1 MKIRTRAFLL
11 GLLPTLLLAAVLS
24 AYHVVSRLNDLE
36 ENVSRQ
42 GMDLARRLAASA
54 EYGVLSGNNPALEK
68 LLDQALTEPGVK
80 SAIVVWPDQTTMIRG
95 ESINKLPD
103 FRKVEQWQ
111 SAARSWFVCPV
122 RVASAEERDIFFD
135 DNINTNEP
143 LAWVSVGIDANQ
155 KQALAKRLLL
165 ASLGITLLG
174 LLLSILLIKKLALT
188 GLQPLMVIIAAMKD
202 ISSGDFGKRVKVTAH
217 SPELRQLQGMVNKMS
232 ESLLSY
238 RQDMEEKVR
247 LVTAELEYKKREA
260 EQANLAKSKF
270 LATASHDLR
279 QPMHA
284 IGLYVESLKP
294 QMQGRAAEDTLN
306 KIERSI
312 SSMVELFNA
321 ILDVTKLDAGV
332 VQPNIAPLRIRKM
345 FLYLA
350 DEFAPEAENRGL
362 SLRVRAPDVWVES
375 DEILLERILRNL
387 MANAIR
393 HTHHGGILISAR
405 HFQGKLRLQVWDTG
419 EGIEPEHQSRIFDE
433 FYQVRASQTQ
443 SRQGLGLGLAIVWR
457 LTRLLGYPLQLQSRF
472 GKGTVIAIDLPMSE
486 TSQHGVARVGE
497 TGDGTIRGLALV
509 VDDDPNVLDAL
520 GNLLRQWGMGLAV
533 ASNLQQ
539 AREALRI
546 EPDIV
551 LADYQL
557 QNGET
562 GLMVADEVRSRW
574 GKHIPVVLITG
585 DTRTETIK
593 ALRSSAYPVLHK
605 PVRVA
610 QLRSLLELLL
620 RKKAENIPEK
630 LKV

>member
-24 AYHVVSRLNDLE
+24 AYHVITRLDDLE
-36 ENVSRQ
+36 TNVSRQ
-42 GMDLARRLAASA
+42 GMELARRLAASA

-95 ESINKLPD
+95 ESINRLPD
-103 FRKVEQWQ
+103 LRKVEQWQ
-111 SAARSWFVCPV
+111 TASRSWFVFPV
-122 RVASAEERDIFFD
+122 RFAPAEERDIFFD

-143 LAWVSVGIDANQ
+143 LAWVAVSMDANQ

-165 ASLGITLLG
+165 ASMGITLLG
-174 LLLSILLIKKLALT
+174 LLLSILLINKLALT
-188 GLQPLMVIIAAMKD
+188 GLQPLMDIIAAMKN
-202 ISSGDFGKRVKVTAH
+202 ISSGNFGKRVKVTAH
-217 SPELRQLQGMVNKMS
+217 SPEMRQLQSMVNKMS
-232 ESLLSY
+232 ESLRSY
-238 RQDMEEKVR
+238 QQDMEEKVR
-247 LVTAELEYKKREA
+247 LVTAELEHKKREA

-312 SSMVELFNA
+312 SGMVELFNA

-350 DEFAPEAENRGL
+350 DEFAPEAENKGL

-387 MANAIR
+387 LSNAIR
-393 HTHHGGILISAR
+393 HTRQGGVLISAR
-405 HFQGKLRLQVWDTG
+405 RCQGKLRLQVWDTG
-419 EGIEPEHQSRIFDE
+419 TGIEPEHQSRIFDE
-433 FYQVRASQTQ
+433 FYQASADHEQA
-443 SRQGLGLGLAIVWR
+443 RQGLGLGLAIVRR
-457 LTRLLGYPLQLQSRF
+457 LTRLLGYPLQLQSRT
-472 GKGTVIAIDLPMSE
+472 GRGTAISIDVPMAPIYPDRIE
-486 TSQHGVARVGE
+486 HRAE
-497 TGDGTIRGLALV
+497 MGDGTIRGVALL
-509 VDDDPNVLDAL
+509 VDDDPSVLDAL
-520 GNLLRQWGMGLAV
+520 GNLLEQWGMGLIV
-533 ASNLQQ
+533 ANSLQQ
-539 AREALRI
+539 TKQVLQVS
-546 EPDIV
+546 PDIV
-551 LADYQL
+551 LVDYQL

-562 GLMVADEVRSRW
+562 GLMVAEEVQRRH
-574 GKHIPVVLITG
+574 GGNIPIVLITG

-593 ALRSSAYPVLHK
+593 SLRASGFPILHK
-605 PVRVA
+605 PVRIA
-610 QLRSLLELLL
+610 QLRTMLESLLPKE
-620 RKKAENIPEK
+620 KAVK
-630 LKV
+630 A

>member
-24 AYHVVSRLNDLE
+24 AYHVITRLNDLE
-36 ENVSRQ
+36 ANVSRQ
-42 GMDLARRLAASA
+42 GMDLAHRLAASA

-95 ESINKLPD
+95 ESIAKLPD

-111 SAARSWFVCPV
+111 AASRSWFVFPV
-122 RVASAEERDIFFD
+122 RFAPAEERDIFFD

-143 LAWVSVGIDANQ
+143 LAWVAVSIDTNQ
-155 KQALAKRLLL
+155 KQVLAKRLLL

-174 LLLSILLIKKLALT
+174 LMLSILLINKLALT
-188 GLQPLMVIIAAMKD
+188 GLQPLMDIIAAMKN

-217 SPELRQLQGMVNKMS
+217 SPEMRQLQSMVNRMS
-232 ESLLSY
+232 ESLRSY
-238 RQDMEEKVR
+238 QQDMEEKVR
-247 LVTAELEYKKREA
+247 LVTAELEHKKREA

-332 VQPNIAPLRIRKM
+332 VQPNIGPIRLRKM

-350 DEFAPEAENRGL
+350 DEFAPEADKKGL

-375 DEILLERILRNL
+375 DEVLLERILRNL
-387 MANAIR
+387 ISNAIR
-393 HTHHGGILISAR
+393 HTSQGGILISSR
-405 HFQGKLRLQVWDTG
+405 PSQGKMRLQVWDTG
-419 EGIEPEHQSRIFDE
+419 TGIEPEHQARIFEE
-433 FYQVRASQTQ
+433 FYQAGSDQNQ
-443 SRQGLGLGLAIVWR
+443 SRQGLGLGLAIVRR
-457 LTRLLGYPLQLQSRF
+457 LTRLLDYPLQLQSRP
-472 GKGTVIAIDLPMSE
+472 GRGTVIAIDLPVTNRAVE
-486 TSQHGVARVGE
+486 EGLYAATE
-497 TGDGTIRGLALV
+497 DKTIRGLALV
-509 VDDDPNVLDAL
+509 VDDDPSVLDAL
-520 GNLLRQWGMGLAV
+520 GNLLKQWGMGLMV
-533 ASNLQQ
+533 ANTLQQ
-539 AREALRI
+539 ARQALQTV
-546 EPDIV
+546 PDIV

-557 QNGET
+557 QHNET
-562 GLMVADEVRSRW
+562 GLMVAELVKSRW
-574 GKHIPVVLITG
+574 GDAVPVVLITG

-593 ALRSSAYPVLHK
+593 TLRETGLSVLHK
-605 PVRVA
+605 PVRVT
-610 QLRSLLELLL
+610 QLRSVLETLL
-620 RKKAENIPEK
+620 RKPPLKA
-630 LKV
+630 

>member
-24 AYHVVSRLNDLE
+24 AYHVITRLNDLE
-36 ENVSRQ
+36 ANVSRQ
-42 GMDLARRLAASA
+42 GMDLAHRLAASA

-95 ESINKLPD
+95 ESIAKLPD

-111 SAARSWFVCPV
+111 AVSRSWFVFPV
-122 RVASAEERDIFFD
+122 RFAPAEERDIFFD

-143 LAWVSVGIDANQ
+143 LAWVAVSIDTNQ
-155 KQALAKRLLL
+155 KQVLAKRLLL

-174 LLLSILLIKKLALT
+174 LLLSILLINKLALT
-188 GLQPLMVIIAAMKD
+188 GLQPLMDIIAAMKN

-217 SPELRQLQGMVNKMS
+217 SPEMRQLQFMVNRMS
-232 ESLLSY
+232 ESLRSY
-238 RQDMEEKVR
+238 QQDMEEKVR
-247 LVTAELEYKKREA
+247 LVTAELEHKKREA

-332 VQPNIAPLRIRKM
+332 VQPNIGPIRLRKM

-350 DEFAPEAENRGL
+350 DEFAPEADKKGL

-375 DEILLERILRNL
+375 DEVLLERILRNL
-387 MANAIR
+387 ISNAIR
-393 HTHHGGILISAR
+393 HTSQGGILISSR
-405 HFQGKLRLQVWDTG
+405 PSQGKMRLQVWDTG
-419 EGIEPEHQSRIFDE
+419 TGIEPEHQARIFEE
-433 FYQVRASQTQ
+433 FYQAGSDQNQ
-443 SRQGLGLGLAIVWR
+443 SSQGLGLGLAIVRR
-457 LTRLLGYPLQLQSRF
+457 LTRLLDYPLQLQSRP
-472 GKGTVIAIDLPMSE
+472 GRGTVIAIDLPVTNRAVE
-486 TSQHGVARVGE
+486 EGLYAATE
-497 TGDGTIRGLALV
+497 DKTIRGLALV
-509 VDDDPNVLDAL
+509 VDDDPSVLDAL
-520 GNLLRQWGMGLAV
+520 GNLLKQWGMGLMV
-533 ASNLQQ
+533 ANTLQQ
-539 AREALRI
+539 ARQALQTV
-546 EPDIV
+546 PDIV

-557 QNGET
+557 QHNET
-562 GLMVADEVRSRW
+562 GLMVAELVKSRW
-574 GKHIPVVLITG
+574 GDAVPVVLITG

-593 ALRSSAYPVLHK
+593 TLRETGLSVLHK
-605 PVRVA
+605 PVRVT
-610 QLRSLLELLL
+610 QLRSVLETLL
-620 RKKAENIPEK
+620 RKPPLKA
-630 LKV
+630 